1 MYRWD
6 FDDPARQHFAT
17 LSLAGQ
23 AELAAFMN
31 AAVLVDPI
39 EYQRHPG
46 EPADPPGLLRTL
58 HFGQHHAPPLPPVF
72 RRGCEG
78 SLFIPN
84 QRQCWADGHRPS

>member
-1 MYRWD
+1 VYRWD

-31 AAVLVDPI
+31 AAVLIDPI

-46 EPADPPGLLRTL
+46 ESAGGAPSRT
-58 HFGQHHAPPLPPVF
+58 
-72 RRGCEG
+72 
-78 SLFIPN
+78 
-84 QRQCWADGHRPS
+84 